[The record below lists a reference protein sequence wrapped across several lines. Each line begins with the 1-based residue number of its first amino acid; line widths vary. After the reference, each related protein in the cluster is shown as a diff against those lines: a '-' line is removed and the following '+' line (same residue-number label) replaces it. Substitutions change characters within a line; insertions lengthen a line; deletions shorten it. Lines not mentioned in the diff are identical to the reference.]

1 VAHEAHLGEVI
12 NGWRLGLGNPNHRVL
27 IPGGGGPWAQVRQ
40 PLASSAREQLPGVR
54 VRAAPARGSPGRAQ
68 PLEAGARHPQR
79 RYGRPARLHTAARA
93 RRAPAPRHRPAGA
106 WFLACMG
113 TAPGGACVVALAAS
127 ASRPPAARLWRTR
140 PRPRRG
146 LGGQAGGPGARA
158 QQPCADRGLEARAQV
173 LPSGTASRSPG
184 SNAGCRRPLRGHGPD
199 GRKPCLAL
207 AAPACSLVADPPT
220 PPSDLTYSSCH
231 ITCRCNRL
239 VLTLSCVKRIGPYV
253 VPFHG

>member
-1 VAHEAHLGEVI
+1 MGTGAAAP
-12 NGWRLGLGNPNHRVL
+12 GLVGAGAAPRRARA
-27 IPGGGGPWAQVRQ
+27 GCT
-40 PLASSAREQLPGVR
+40 SARLTRAGAAPRGG
-54 VRAAPARGSPGRAQ
+54 RAAPPAAVRPPGAATHGGSGAAGPG
-68 PLEAGARHPQR
+68 P
-79 RYGRPARLHTAARA
+79 PAL
-93 RRAPAPRHRPAGA
+93 AGA

-184 SNAGCRRPLRGHGPD
+184 SNAGCRRPLRGHGPN